1 MTSQVVDKAEES
13 QASKIPPGEP
23 PREYLMSAEIFSEFS
38 NFQREQIAQTE
49 TATRL
54 TVGQAR
60 LLSEIQVAIGVEL
73 SELTLSAEALLD
85 MLPGQAFEF
94 EFDPLRVVSLK
105 VGGEEIGKARFVVKG
120 EQLALQIVSI
130 VSMHEVNNQNNQ

>member
-1 MTSQVVDKAEES
+1 MTSQVVDKAEVS
-13 QASKIPPGEP
+13 DASKIPSGEP

-38 NFQREQIAQTE
+38 NFQREQIVQPE

-120 EQLALQIVSI
+120 EQLALQIVS
-130 VSMHEVNNQNNQ
+130 MHENKNENKQ